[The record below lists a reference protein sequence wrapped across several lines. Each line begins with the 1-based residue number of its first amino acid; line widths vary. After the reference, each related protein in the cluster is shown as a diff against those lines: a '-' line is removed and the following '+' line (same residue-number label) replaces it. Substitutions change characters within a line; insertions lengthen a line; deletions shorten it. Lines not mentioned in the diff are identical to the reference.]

1 MGALPLDVDVGH
13 EVRTSGR
20 KLTSWF
26 DGGRA
31 NDLSGFLFLP
41 IFPRAVHRVHRYH
54 KLAVAIDCLPLAK
67 KLNAS
72 HLLWGS
78 KMFALLVSKLANK
91 NLRYLQKYLS
101 TIRDFTVRNWVNTL
115 KGFRI

>member
-1 MGALPLDVDVGH
+1 VGALPLDVDVGH

-67 KLNAS
+67 KTECIS
-72 HLLWGS
+72 
-78 KMFALLVSKLANK
+78 FALGLENVCTACQQVSKQEPSVLAEI
-91 NLRYLQKYLS
+91 S
-101 TIRDFTVRNWVNTL
+101 FHH
-115 KGFRI
+115 